1 MPWVIA
7 DWDKHFEYADS
18 RKLVQLHWL
27 RFRTRHDGQGF
38 QRLIRKANGVELFG
52 AFILIAQVASKME
65 NRGVLANEHG
75 DLDAE
80 DIGIMCG
87 APTETIEQALA
98 VLSEPKIGWLFWRSP
113 NEPPKSPGLVP
124 KSPDEPPKSPGLKNT
139 YKQTDR
145 QNKTVQA
152 GGEIG
157 RFEVDCERF
166 VAEYPKTVSDWD
178 MQILLSEV
186 RTQADQEMLFSNLEL
201 YRTTDQWQRG
211 IVPAAENWLKKGFWK
226 KAPKVFRAQ
235 PEETPISD
243 PRSILPPDHNPA
255 PAAVTEE
262 LSAKLRVRL
271 QELRQAREAGRN

>member
-38 QRLIRKANGVELFG
+38 QRLIRKPNGVELFG

-65 NRGVLANEHG
+65 KRGVLANEHG

-87 APTETIEQALA
+87 APTEIIDRALK
-98 VLSEPKIGWLFWRSP
+98 VLSEPKIGWVFWRSP
-113 NEPPKSPGLVP
+113 DEVP
-124 KSPDEPPKSPGLKNT
+124 KSPDEVPKSPGFKNT
-139 YKQTDR
+139 YKQTNR
-145 QNKTVQA
+145 QNRTQQA
-152 GGEIG
+152 VGETG

-166 VAEYPKTVSDWD
+166 VAEYPNTVSDWD
-178 MQILLSEV
+178 IQILLSEV
-186 RTQADQEMLFSNLEL
+186 RAQADQDLLFRNLEL

-211 IVPAAENWLKKGFWK
+211 FVPAAENWLKKGFWK
-226 KAPKVFRAQ
+226 KAPKEPGAVGARVT
-235 PEETPISD
+235 ETPISD
-243 PRSILPPDHNPA
+243 PRSILPPDHKPA
-255 PAAVTEE
+255 SQEVAEA
-262 LSAKLRVRL
+262 LSAQWRERMAAK
-271 QELRQAREAGRN
+271 RQREAERN